1 MRKYCIGA
9 VLLDL
14 NDPTKVI
21 GRLREPLLTPED
33 DEREG
38 YVPNVIYTC
47 GALRH
52 GGELILP
59 YAISDKLTIIASIK
73 LEELLG
79 AIRGCTKAECGDR
92 KCQANPNEAK
102 ARGTYRM
109 GPVGSAV
116 RHLAVFL
123 VSRLFG

>member
-1 MRKYCIGA
+1 
-9 VLLDL
+9 
-14 NDPTKVI
+14 
-21 GRLREPLLTPED
+21 LRDPLLTPEE

-59 YAISDKLTIIASIK
+59 YAISDQLTIIASVK

-79 AIRGCTKAECGDR
+79 ALIRG
-92 KCQANPNEAK
+92 
-102 ARGTYRM
+102 
-109 GPVGSAV
+109 
-116 RHLAVFL
+116 
-123 VSRLFG
+123 